1 MRSVTI
7 ENALDILQ
15 GCTVLGTGG
24 GGSLEKGIEKIT
36 ENFDQG
42 KTLWLASLTDV
53 PDSEIVVCPYYV
65 GSISPVEKRV
75 KKNLPIKIEN
85 EILKAF
91 ETLEKFMNKKF
102 YGSIP
107 TELGGGNTAAAM
119 DVAMKKGIML
129 IDADPAGRSVPAV
142 QHSSFFIENVSI
154 APLSVVNKFG
164 DVIIIEKV
172 IDDFR
177 AEEIVRNIAIQSEDS
192 VAVVSQPVQGR
203 LLKNVVIPNTIS
215 LAEKIGR
222 VLRTS
227 SSEEKDP
234 IKEMMKVGNGFFL
247 FEGRVSRDTDWKDDH
262 GYTVGEFEIEGNEN
276 FRGHEY
282 KIWFKNENIIS
293 WIDGKPDVTAPDL
306 ICVVERKTGRAI
318 TNPGLLEGMKV
329 AVIGFKSSNEW
340 RKNKALEIFTPKSF
354 GFDIPFQP
362 IETIHKEYGGGKA

>member
-36 ENFDQG
+36 ENFKQG
-42 KTLWLASLTDV
+42 KTLWLASLTEI
-53 PDSEIVVCPYYV
+53 PDSEIVVSPYYV
-65 GSISPVEKRV
+65 GSISPTDKRV
-75 KKNLPIKIEN
+75 KKNLPIRIEN
-85 EILKAF
+85 EILNAF
-91 ETLEKFMNKKF
+91 ESLEKFMNKKF
-102 YGSIP
+102 YGCIP

-119 DVAMKKGIML
+119 DVAMNKGIKL

-164 DVIIIEKV
+164 DVLLVDKV
-172 IDDFR
+172 ADDFR
-177 AEEIVRNIAIQSEDS
+177 AEEIIRSIATQSENS

-215 LAEKIGR
+215 LAEKIGK

-227 SSEEKDP
+227 SSEKKDP
-234 IKEMMKVGNGFFL
+234 VKEIMRVGDGFFL

-262 GYTVGEFEIEGNEN
+262 GYTIGEFEIEGNGD
-276 FRGHEY
+276 FRNHEY

-306 ICVVERKTGRAI
+306 ICVVERETGHAI
-318 TNPGLLEGMKV
+318 TNPNLLKGMKV

-340 RKNKALEIFTPKSF
+340 RKEKALEIFTPKSF
-354 GFDIPFQP
+354 GFDIPFRP
-362 IETIHKEYGGGKA
+362 IETTHKEYKDGRA